1 VDLRSL
7 WESVLEEIKNGVN
20 PQTFERWFGQCVPA
34 RLEPDKL
41 TIEVPNVFV
50 RNWIA
55 DHYGDAIARALK
67 RHIPDNAPRL
77 DLVINEQ
84 LQQRTSSE
92 PEPDTAKPSG
102 AAPTNGRGS
111 ANSSGAADGA
121 VPYNSLNGN
130 GCRFNPKYTFD
141 NFIEG
146 GCNRFARAGCMAV
159 AQAPAKAYNP
169 LFIYGGTGLGKTHL
183 MHAIG
188 QYMLDRSSRTRITYT
203 SSEYFTNHLI
213 TSLQHRKM
221 EQFRHHY
228 RSMRA
233 LLIDDIQFLCG
244 KEQTQEEFFHTFNTL
259 FDGGSQII
267 VSSDRPPSELDEM
280 ENRLI
285 SRFEWGL
292 VVDLQLP
299 DFETRVAI
307 VRKKAE
313 GETIQIDDDVAYY
326 LADRVRSNVRQLE
339 GALIRV
345 ASYASL
351 MSLPITIGLCN
362 NVLEDILVAEQRHEI
377 SLDGIQRAVAEHF
390 DIRVADMKSSRR
402 PKSIAFPRQIAMYL
416 SRELTARTLQEIGEA
431 FGGKDHSTVIHGH
444 RLIKKR
450 IDEDPKLKLTTS
462 ALARNLQKQ

>member
-1 VDLRSL
+1 MTVDLLSL
-7 WESVLEEIKNGVN
+7 WESVLEEIKDGVN
-20 PQTFERWFGQCVPA
+20 PQTFERWFGQCVPT
-34 RLEPDKL
+34 RLQTDRL

-55 DHYGDAIARALK
+55 DHYGDDIARALE
-67 RHIPDNAPRL
+67 RRIPSNPPSL
-77 DLVINEQ
+77 DLAINEELEHRAASQ
-84 LQQRTSSE
+84 PKASQSE
-92 PEPDTAKPSG
+92 SASASPARPPLNGTNS
-102 AAPTNGRGS
+102 NGR
-111 ANSSGAADGA
+111 
-121 VPYNSLNGN
+121 
-130 GCRFNPKYTFD
+130 CFNPKYTFD

-188 QYMLDRSSRTRITYT
+188 QYILAGDPMTRLTYA

-213 TSLQHRKM
+213 TSLQNRGM
-221 EQFRHHY
+221 EPFRRHY
-228 RSMRA
+228 RTMRA

-244 KEQTQEEFFHTFNTL
+244 KEQTQEEFFHTFNSL
-259 FDGGSQII
+259 FDAGSQIV
-267 VSSDRPPSELDEM
+267 VSSDRPPAELERM
-280 ENRLI
+280 EQRLI

-313 GETIQIDDDVAYY
+313 CEGMDISDDVAYF
-326 LADRVRSNVRQLE
+326 LADRVHSNVRQLE

-345 ASYASL
+345 VSYASL
-351 MSLPITIGLCN
+351 MSLPITVALCN
-362 NVLEDILVAEQRHEI
+362 SVLEDILVAEQRHEL
-377 SLDGIQRAVAEHF
+377 SLDEIQRSVAEHF

-416 SRELTARTLQEIGEA
+416 ARELTACTLQEIGES
-431 FGGKDHSTVIHGH
+431 FGGKDHSTIIHGH
-444 RLIKKR
+444 RLVKNR
-450 IDEDPKLKLTTS
+450 LDDDPKLRLTITS
-462 ALARNLQKQ
+462 LSRSLQK